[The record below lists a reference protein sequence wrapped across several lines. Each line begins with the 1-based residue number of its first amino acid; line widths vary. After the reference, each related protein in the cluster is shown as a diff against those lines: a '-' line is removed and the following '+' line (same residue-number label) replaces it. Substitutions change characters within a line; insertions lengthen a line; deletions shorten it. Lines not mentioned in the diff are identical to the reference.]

1 MKSYK
6 DILSELNERKGVLDK
21 GELVLNKKIKRIP
34 VQIYKQSKGNL
45 PFVAYVDGDKL
56 DAFKSQK
63 DAEKSVNQVI
73 KELT

>member
-6 DILSELNERKGVLDK
+6 QILSELKKKPKGDVVFD
-21 GELVLNKKIKRIP
+21 KKIKRIP
-34 VQIYKQSKGNL
+34 VLIVKEKGTL
-45 PFVAYVDGDKL
+45 PFVVYIDGDRL

-63 DAEKSVNQVI
+63 DAEKSATKVI

>member
-6 DILSELNERKGVLDK
+6 DILSELNERKSVLDK

>member
-1 MKSYK
+1 MKTYK
-6 DILSELNERKGVLDK
+6 EILSELKERKVLDK
-21 GELVLNKKIKRIP
+21 GELVYNKKIKRIP
-34 VQIYKQSKGNL
+34 VQIFKQSKGNL

-63 DAEKSVNQVI
+63 DAEKSVTKVI

>member
-6 DILSELNERKGVLDK
+6 EILTELKDRKPK
-21 GELVLNKKIKRIP
+21 GEVVFDKKIKRIP
-34 VQIYKQSKGNL
+34 VLIVKDKGTL
-45 PFVAYVDGDKL
+45 PFVVYIDGDRL

-63 DAEKSVNQVI
+63 DAEKSAEKVI

>member
-6 DILSELNERKGVLDK
+6 ELLSELKSRKPK
-21 GELVLNKKIKRIP
+21 GEVVFNKKIKRIP
-34 VQIYKQSKGNL
+34 VLIVKEKGTL

-56 DAFKSQK
+56 DAFKSEK
-63 DAEKSVNQVI
+63 DAVKSAEKVI

>member
-6 DILSELNERKGVLDK
+6 TILSELKSKKPK
-21 GELVLNKKIKRIP
+21 GEVVYDKKINRIP
-34 VQIYKQSKGNL
+34 VLIIKDKGNL
-45 PFVAYVDGDKL
+45 PYVVYIDGDKL

-63 DAEKSVNQVI
+63 DAEKTATKVI